1 MRKDK
6 NPALAEHFEKLKAIL
21 PEVYRPKENKESDKL
36 LGLLK
41 NSLTVIEAVYLQHPE
56 SFTATRFDAYSN
68 IILEL
73 GRLGYT
79 YKGNEDLIQR
89 ATNELLV
96 QARLPMERAGKKSY
110 SADSIDKKAM

>member
-21 PEVYRPKENKESDKL
+21 PEVYRPKANSESEKL

-56 SFTATRFDAYSN
+56 SFSTARYDAYSH
-68 IILEL
+68 IISEL
-73 GRLGYT
+73 SKMGYC

-89 ATNELLV
+89 ATNDLLV
-96 QARLPMERAGKKSY
+96 QARLPMERVGKKNTST
-110 SADSIDKKAM
+110 DSIDKKAM